1 MHVLYRTEQAHKV
14 LGPWV
19 VLSHCN
25 VAHEV
30 QKILRGSVK
39 CLRGVGLKSCL
50 CGIHTRTWSFEAG
63 WNRADFPA
71 SRIRARFSF
80 ISGAAWMT
88 AFTTASRNSGVESR
102 TIAAAFSWS
111 FCVGGSCSGDRG
123 GDDCEDDEGSALWCS
138 EMCTESA
145 ITSCM
150 NQEHLRTGKLS
161 FRVYTRY
168 VCVRS
173 HQAFVSGSIKSI
185 NFNLPCLSIH
195 LLIILLDRAK

>member
-1 MHVLYRTEQAHKV
+1 
-14 LGPWV
+14 
-19 VLSHCN
+19 
-25 VAHEV
+25 
-30 QKILRGSVK
+30 
-39 CLRGVGLKSCL
+39 
-50 CGIHTRTWSFEAG
+50 
-63 WNRADFPA
+63 
-71 SRIRARFSF
+71 
-80 ISGAAWMT
+80 MT

-111 FCVGGSCSGDRG
+111 FCVDDDRG
-123 GDDCEDDEGSALWCS
+123 GGDCEDDEGSALWCS

-145 ITSCM
+145 LTSSM
-150 NQEHLRTGKLS
+150 NQGHLRTGKLS

-195 LLIILLDRAK
+195 LLIILLDRAKQTAKDTEAT